1 MSKASR
7 FLEYTPGARMR
18 CLRHAPR
25 VELSALSVA
34 IRELSLTAVSSAF
47 YPVVPNIQFL
57 EPITSN
63 DDNWVRISYNSANGP
78 QNFDLQSDLKD
89 GYADD
94 FIEIKSHFPI
104 IKGANIVGDADTA
117 IQVQTRVTTQRNAT

>member
-1 MSKASR
+1 
-7 FLEYTPGARMR
+7 
-18 CLRHAPR
+18 
-25 VELSALSVA
+25 V
-34 IRELSLTAVSSAF
+34 I
-47 YPVVPNIQFL
+47 PNIQFF

-78 QNFDLQSDLKD
+78 QNFNLQSDLKD

-94 FIEIKSHFPI
+94 FIEIKRHFPI